1 MQSVGDHGLNEDV
14 WTVIL
19 AFTQLDDARNLS
31 LVSRG
36 IHPIARRIVL
46 SSAEFSK
53 QNQFVNACTFM
64 LDDPGHRACWLR
76 KLDINVGALGR
87 HSWQTA
93 GAASLATQLAALLEA
108 ARNIDTLSLP
118 SMEDLVSAEPRVGA
132 TLISLTRLQDIAL
145 FGVSS
150 RTLDVANKM
159 VSRPSQVCLAFVS
172 PRASVSEH
180 AFLLSHLA
188 LLERARRAEIMFLDA
203 ADSTDELKQ
212 PSDLDVELPQLGQHP
227 CVRELSL
234 KWCGPF
240 PMFHIFPNTQ
250 ILRMRRLNASFGRF
264 DWRTWAWTESVPLI
278 DVKTDDDDKLVCLTA
293 GGPRLP
299 VLRRLHLR
307 WNPCPSPQSPSDRMQ
322 PVCLSFMLYR
332 ADVPL
337 YGQVAHW
344 LEPLRRHTA
353 PSGRLRYLTIS
364 ARCLPRLDMPSL
376 WVEWLLPAIRES
388 QLVCVKLKFDVGN
401 RPREVAG
408 LDEVREM
415 LAWQVPS
422 LRYISIAAGWH
433 RLEHPFARDDCEPRL
448 IGECTWWEVREV
460 GGGRRA
466 ELISCAAGQRVERY
480 LQSAEFEEKL
490 SLDGFVLT

>member
-118 SMEDLVSAEPRVGA
+118 SMEDLVSAEPHVGA

-212 PSDLDVELPQLGQHP
+212 PSDLDVELPQLGQHA

-234 KWCGPF
+234 RWCGPF

-278 DVKTDDDDKLVCLTA
+278 DVKTDDDDKL
-293 GGPRLP
+293 
-299 VLRRLHLR
+299 
-307 WNPCPSPQSPSDRMQ
+307 
-322 PVCLSFMLYR
+322 
-332 ADVPL
+332 
-337 YGQVAHW
+337 
-344 LEPLRRHTA
+344 
-353 PSGRLRYLTIS
+353 
-364 ARCLPRLDMPSL
+364 
-376 WVEWLLPAIRES
+376 EWLLPAIRES